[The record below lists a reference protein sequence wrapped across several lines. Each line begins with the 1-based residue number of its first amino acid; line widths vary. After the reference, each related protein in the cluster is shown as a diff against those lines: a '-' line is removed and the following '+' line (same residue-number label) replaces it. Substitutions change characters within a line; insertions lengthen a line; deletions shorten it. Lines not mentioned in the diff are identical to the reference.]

1 MRLGKDVLEADLYGL
16 LGVRPD
22 APEAAIRAA
31 YRRQIRT
38 SHPDL
43 NPEVSDAAS
52 RTARLNVAAKVLLDP
67 ALRRTYD
74 RFPRSKAT
82 PVSPP
87 RPEAEWFER
96 GERSRDDDWAAAP
109 APPRCE
115 RKNFASF
122 FRDLR
127 GREARLSLQV
137 HELVESL
144 SREQQLGFA
153 ALLVLLALGCLVWAQ
168 PRGFVTGEE
177 RPTSASVGA
186 VYP

>member
-1 MRLGKDVLEADLYGL
+1 MRLGKDVLEADLYGV

-22 APEAAIRAA
+22 ATEAAIRAA
-31 YRRQIRT
+31 YRRQVRT

-43 NPEVSDAAS
+43 NPEDSDAAA

-67 ALRRTYD
+67 TLRRTYD
-74 RFPRSKAT
+74 RFPRLKAT

-87 RPEAEWFER
+87 QRAAEWFER
-96 GERSRDDDWAAAP
+96 GERSQDDDWAAAP
-109 APPRCE
+109 ARPRHE
-115 RKNFASF
+115 RKSFASF
-122 FRDLR
+122 FRELR
-127 GREARLSLQV
+127 GREARLSLGV

-144 SREQQLGFA
+144 SREQQLGLA
-153 ALLVLLALGCLVWAQ
+153 ALLLLLALGCLVWAH

-177 RPTSASVGA
+177 RPTSVSVGA